1 MLANARIDARQATAG
16 LLRARRLTAQH
27 IHVSSRAAKIGA
39 ANSIVT
45 KDVPP
50 YAVVA
55 GVPAKIV
62 KYRFS
67 PEIIEQLLKIRWW
80 NYHYFDL
87 PDNSHCDDI
96 DYFVTAMSDKIAAGN
111 IKKAEYKSFNLTE
124 EFRRI

>member
-1 MLANARIDARQATAG
+1 
-16 LLRARRLTAQH
+16 
-27 IHVSSRAAKIGA
+27 
-39 ANSIVT
+39 
-45 KDVPP
+45 VPP